1 MPRQKPV
8 VKVGAIQ
15 QRIFLI
21 RGSKVIVDADLAEF
35 YGVTT
40 KRLNEQV
47 KRNAD
52 RFPEDFVFQLTK
64 SEKSELVAKCDH
76 LSGLKHSTALPHA
89 FTEHGAIMA
98 ASVLS
103 TPRAVEM
110 SVFVVRA
117 FVQLR
122 GMIAGHKELARRVT
136 ALEKHLS
143 HHDDNIKA
151 IVAALK
157 KLASPEDPPK
167 TRRIGFR
174 GNKADEAEA
183 T

>member
-1 MPRQKPV
+1 MRNQSAV
-8 VKVGAIQ
+8 ANVGTIQ

-21 RGSKVIVDADLAEF
+21 RGRKVIIDADLAEF

-47 KRNAD
+47 KRNSD
-52 RFPEDFVFQLTK
+52 RFPNDFMFKLTK
-64 SEKSELVAKCDH
+64 YEKAELVAKCDH
-76 LSGLKHSTALPHA
+76 LSKLKFSKSLPYA
-89 FTEHGAIMA
+89 FTEHGAIMT

-122 GMIAGHKELARRVT
+122 EMVAGHKELARRVT

-143 HHDDNIKA
+143 RHDDNIKA
-151 IVAALK
+151 IVAALR
-157 KLASPEDPPK
+157 KLASPEDLPK

-174 GNKADEAEA
+174 TDEAEA
-183 T
+183 A